1 MKKERKKERK
11 TERRENVRDGSMLG
25 NSRQFDLC
33 VDPNVSKQLVSAR
46 LHVDYTDTQALGC

>member
-1 MKKERKKERK
+1 MIEERKKERK

-46 LHVDYTDTQALGC
+46 LHVDTQALGC